1 MVWLSSFL
9 GYDAMSTDMFIEIS
23 EDIAASFLKGFSI
36 GFTEDEGTK
45 HHQNICSYQV
55 TWHHG

>member
-1 MVWLSSFL
+1 
-9 GYDAMSTDMFIEIS
+9 MSTDMFIEIS